1 MPMSCCGRLIINRIR
16 NRAKTSAYVKDFTDP
31 TKDAANYNIGLYPA
45 AGWTQDY
52 ARQALRFETRLEKA
66 LEGERFFDLVRWGI
80 AAETMNTYIGKE
92 KDTRVYYSIAD
103 FTQGRDEYLPI
114 SRPQYNFSNGNY
126 VQNPGYGDF

>member
-1 MPMSCCGRLIINRIR
+1 M
-16 NRAKTSAYVKDFTDP
+16 KEP

-52 ARQALRFETRLEKA
+52 ARRALRFETRLEKA
-66 LEGERFFDLVRWGI
+66 MEGERFFDLVRWGI

>member
-1 MPMSCCGRLIINRIR
+1 MNWQIIRYADVLLWKAEALIEIGDGASLEEARDIINRIR

-66 LEGERFFDLVRWGI
+66 MEGERFFDLVRWGI

-92 KDTRVYYSIAD
+92 KDTRVSYSIAD
-103 FTQGRDEYLPI
+103 FTQGRDE
-114 SRPQYNFSNGNY
+114 
-126 VQNPGYGDF
+126 